1 MNFGETLFK
10 LRKEKGLSQEALAER
25 LGTTRQAVSK
35 WENDQGF
42 PETEKLLALSNL
54 FEVSVDTLLKGEK
67 EAPAA
72 VRERGWYVSRETARG
87 FLAGERR
94 CARYLGLAF
103 FFWALA
109 GVPWVML
116 PPGGE
121 QRPLGMGLCVLLGI
135 CAAVAAMFSQRED
148 YAVLRREPLLLD
160 QAVLKELRDEYRALR
175 GRYLLVAAPSAVLFV
190 SGLLALAAASRG
202 MVPWTGYHALA
213 FLVLAAGLWGSV
225 WSLSAMDG
233 YELLVENQRHC
244 AGVWF
249 KLRRRLRG
257 KLESL

>member
-1 MNFGETLFK
+1 
-10 LRKEKGLSQEALAER
+10 
-25 LGTTRQAVSK
+25 
-35 WENDQGF
+35 
-42 PETEKLLALSNL
+42 
-54 FEVSVDTLLKGEK
+54 
-67 EAPAA
+67 
-72 VRERGWYVSRETARG
+72 
-87 FLAGERR
+87 
-94 CARYLGLAF
+94 
-103 FFWALA
+103 
-109 GVPWVML
+109 ML
-116 PPGGE
+116 PPGGG

-135 CAAVAAMFSQRED
+135 CAAVAAMLSQRED

-175 GRYLLVAAPSAVLFV
+175 GRYLLVAAPSVVLLV

>member
-1 MNFGETLFK
+1 
-10 LRKEKGLSQEALAER
+10 
-25 LGTTRQAVSK
+25 
-35 WENDQGF
+35 
-42 PETEKLLALSNL
+42 
-54 FEVSVDTLLKGEK
+54 
-67 EAPAA
+67 
-72 VRERGWYVSRETARG
+72 
-87 FLAGERR
+87 
-94 CARYLGLAF
+94 
-103 FFWALA
+103 
-109 GVPWVML
+109 
-116 PPGGE
+116 
-121 QRPLGMGLCVLLGI
+121 MGLCVLLGI

-148 YAVLRREPLLLD
+148 YAVLRWEPLLLD

-175 GRYLLVAAPSAVLFV
+175 GRYLLVAAPSVVLFV

-213 FLVLAAGLWGSV
+213 FLVLAAGLWGFV
-225 WSLSAMDG
+225 WSLSALDS

>member
-54 FEVSVDTLLKGEK
+54 FEVSVDTLLKGENA
-67 EAPAA
+67 APAA

-116 PPGGE
+116 PPGGG

-175 GRYLLVAAPSAVLFV
+175 GRYLLVAAHLWCCSSPGFWPWPLPAGGWFPGRGTTPWPFWCWPPG
-190 SGLLALAAASRG
+190 SGAPCG
-202 MVPWTGYHALA
+202 P
-213 FLVLAAGLWGSV
+213 
-225 WSLSAMDG
+225 
-233 YELLVENQRHC
+233 
-244 AGVWF
+244 
-249 KLRRRLRG
+249 
-257 KLESL
+257 

>member
-1 MNFGETLFK
+1 M
-10 LRKEKGLSQEALAER
+10 
-25 LGTTRQAVSK
+25 
-35 WENDQGF
+35 
-42 PETEKLLALSNL
+42 
-54 FEVSVDTLLKGEK
+54 KGENA
-67 EAPAA
+67 APAA
-72 VRERGWYVSRETARG
+72 DRGRGWYVSRETARG

-116 PPGGE
+116 PPGGG

-175 GRYLLVAAPSAVLFV
+175 GRYLLVAAPSVVLFV

-225 WSLSAMDG
+225 WSP
-233 YELLVENQRHC
+233 ERHGQLRAAGGKPAALC
-244 AGVWF
+244 RCVVQAPAAAPGEAGVPVICSEYGEQCAPAEEF
-249 KLRRRLRG
+249 RRGALYCEMTAVPHFEKGSQDGSSCKRMMLT
-257 KLESL
+257 S

>member
-1 MNFGETLFK
+1 M
-10 LRKEKGLSQEALAER
+10 
-25 LGTTRQAVSK
+25 
-35 WENDQGF
+35 
-42 PETEKLLALSNL
+42 
-54 FEVSVDTLLKGEK
+54 KGEN
-67 EAPAA
+67 AVPAA

-175 GRYLLVAAPSAVLFV
+175 GRYLLVAAHLWCCSSPGFWPWPLPAGGWFPGRCTTPWPFWCWPPG
-190 SGLLALAAASRG
+190 SGAPCG
-202 MVPWTGYHALA
+202 P
-213 FLVLAAGLWGSV
+213 
-225 WSLSAMDG
+225 
-233 YELLVENQRHC
+233 
-244 AGVWF
+244 
-249 KLRRRLRG
+249 
-257 KLESL
+257 